1 MSKLKINKQ
10 LVDNKLL
17 VYLSGTIDEDADF
30 KPLDGLTQPQ
40 ISFDFNDITL
50 LNSCGIR
57 EWIGFIQKLPETT
70 ILQYQRCPQIIIEQ
84 INMVHGFFKSGSQIE
99 SFYAPYF
106 CADCD
111 KESKILLTTD
121 KVKNNKAPETT
132 CPNCGVEGME
142 FDALEEQYFHF
153 LKSTEC

>member
-17 VYLSGTIDEDADF
+17 VHLSGTIDEDADF

-57 EWIGFIQKLPETT
+57 EWIGFIQKLPENTY
-70 ILQYQRCPQIIIEQ
+70 LQYQRCPQIIIEQ
-84 INMVHGFFKSGSQIE
+84 INMVHGFFKTGSQIE

-106 CADCD
+106 CAHCD

-121 KVKNNKAPETT
+121 KVKNNKAPAAT
-132 CPNCGVEGME
+132 CPHCGAQDME

-153 LKSTEC
+153 LKSK

>member
-1 MSKLKINKQ
+1 MRMSKLKINKQ
-10 LVDNKLL
+10 LIDNKLIVHL
-17 VYLSGTIDEDADF
+17 AGTIDEDADF
-30 KPLDGLTQPQ
+30 KPLDNLTQPV
-40 ISFDFNDITL
+40 ITFDFNDITL

-57 EWIGFIQKLPETT
+57 EWIGFIQKLPAST
-70 ILQYQRCPQIIIEQ
+70 LLHYQRCPQIIIEQ

-106 CADCD
+106 CPNCD

-121 KVKNNKAPETT
+121 KIKNSKAPAAT
-132 CPNCGVEGME
+132 CPHCSAPGLE

-153 LKSTEC
+153 LKSK

>member
-10 LVDNKLL
+10 LIENKLI
-17 VYLSGTIDEDADF
+17 VHLSGTIDEDADF
-30 KPLDGLTQPQ
+30 KPLEGLNQPV

-57 EWIGFIQKLPETT
+57 EWIGFIQKLPENSN
-70 ILQYQRCPQIIIEQ
+70 LHYQRCPQIIIEQ

-106 CADCD
+106 CASCD
-111 KESKILLTTD
+111 KESKILVTAD
-121 KVKNNKAPETT
+121 KIKNSKAPAAA
-132 CPNCGVEGME
+132 CPHCGAEGME

-153 LKSTEC
+153 LKSK